1 MIFVSVGTQLPF
13 DRLLQLT
20 ESVVKELSIDEPVIC
35 QSGPSEFSSTIMT
48 VKKFIDE
55 DEYNAYLTESRLF
68 IGHAGMGSIIKCLDF
83 GVGAVLLARDA
94 SLGEHRNNHQFS
106 TCEAFSNVSNVVY
119 MTKEE
124 ENFRSKIKE
133 KLLNPEGEKTSDEH
147 RRLSPYQELMAEC
160 LHALVSD

>member
-13 DRLLQLT
+13 DRLLHLT
-20 ESVVKELSIDEPVIC
+20 ESVVKELSIDEPIVC
-35 QSGPSEFSSTIMT
+35 QSGPSEFSSTTMT

-55 DEYNAYLTESRLF
+55 GEYNTCLTESRLF

-83 GVGAVLLARDA
+83 GVDAVLLARDA

-106 TCEAFSNVSNVVY
+106 TCEAFSNVSNLVY

-133 KLLNPEGEKTSDEH
+133 KLLNSEAGKTSDEH

-160 LHALVSD
+160 LHALVSN

>member
-13 DRLLQLT
+13 DRLLQLI
-20 ESVVKELSIDEPVIC
+20 EGVARELSVDEPIIC
-35 QSGPSEFSSTIMT
+35 QSGPSEFVSTIMT

-55 DEYNAYLTESRLF
+55 DEYNAYLSESRLF

-83 GVGAVLLARDA
+83 GVEAVLLARDA

-124 ENFRSKIKE
+124 ETFRDKVKE
-133 KLLNPEGEKTSDEH
+133 KLLNPEEEKVSEGGAP
-147 RRLSPYQELMAEC
+147 LSPYQELMAEC